1 MSLIL
6 VLKLILV
13 PALIWGVTLASRRW
27 GPSIGGWLSAFPV
40 VAAPIL
46 FFIAL
51 EHGAAF
57 TADAALGT
65 LTAVLANVA
74 FGLGYA
80 WSASTLP
87 WAPSLIAGFVGY
99 FLAVVCLTLWT
110 PSLSSAVPV
119 VAAVLLVVPRCYPA
133 SAASVQV
140 VTKPANDI
148 LWRMGAGILLVLL
161 VTHFSSALGSRL
173 SGSFAMF
180 PVMASVLAVF
190 SHRDSGSAFAVQLLR
205 GMLLG
210 YYAFSVFCIVL
221 SLALPAIS
229 IGLAFLLS
237 LSCAVLVQIIS
248 RSRLKASPATG

>member
-1 MSLIL
+1 MPIGTELSGASPCGIWKRFMSLIL

-87 WAPSLIAGFVGY
+87 WASSLIAGFVGY
-99 FLAVVCLTLWT
+99 FLAVVWRTID
-110 PSLSSAVPV
+110 SSG
-119 VAAVLLVVPRCYPA
+119 RE
-133 SAASVQV
+133 
-140 VTKPANDI
+140 D
-148 LWRMGAGILLVLL
+148 
-161 VTHFSSALGSRL
+161 
-173 SGSFAMF
+173 
-180 PVMASVLAVF
+180 VF
-190 SHRDSGSAFAVQLLR
+190 QR
-205 GMLLG
+205 
-210 YYAFSVFCIVL
+210 
-221 SLALPAIS
+221 
-229 IGLAFLLS
+229 
-237 LSCAVLVQIIS
+237 
-248 RSRLKASPATG
+248 